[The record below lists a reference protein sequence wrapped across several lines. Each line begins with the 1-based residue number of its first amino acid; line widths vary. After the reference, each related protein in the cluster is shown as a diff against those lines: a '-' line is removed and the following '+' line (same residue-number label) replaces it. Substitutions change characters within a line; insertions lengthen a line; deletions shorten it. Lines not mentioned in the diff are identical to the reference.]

1 MALVTK
7 EICLLRL
14 SDQLELE
21 KTYEI
26 PETNQVKP
34 GPTTGVAYKDA
45 DEIRAILIASTYE
58 LINSGHPVQ
67 SLTARLVTQ
76 TAELDKM
83 YVNRFFKNLD
93 ELLYAVLED
102 IFTNR
107 TPTFVI
113 SKDFSLENL
122 DPLLVNAFKIYG
134 YLAGVPVF
142 EEKLRVVAEVLLH
155 LFSQQLQDTF
165 GLEKSLAV
173 RESRVGLMLMVGF
186 LSVGHLMPL
195 LPEGVSRWAESREAF
210 LRGLSTNP
218 PSQ

>member
-1 MALVTK
+1 M
-7 EICLLRL
+7 
-14 SDQLELE
+14 
-21 KTYEI
+21 
-26 PETNQVKP
+26 KP

-45 DEIRAILIASTYE
+45 EEIRAILIASTYD

-76 TAELDKM
+76 TAGLDKM

-107 TPTFVI
+107 TPTFII
-113 SKDFSLENL
+113 SKDFNSENL
-122 DPLLVNAFKIYG
+122 DPLLFNAFKIYG

-142 EEKLRVVAEVLLH
+142 EEKLRVVAEVLLNAY
-155 LFSQQLQDTF
+155 SQQIQDMF

>member
-1 MALVTK
+1 M
-7 EICLLRL
+7 
-14 SDQLELE
+14 
-21 KTYEI
+21 
-26 PETNQVKP
+26 KP

-45 DEIRAILIASTYE
+45 EEIRAILIASTYD

-76 TAELDKM
+76 SAELDKM

-102 IFTNR
+102 IFTKR
-107 TPTFVI
+107 APTFII
-113 SKDFSLENL
+113 SKDFSSENL

-142 EEKLRVVAEVLLH
+142 EEKLRVVAEVILH
-155 LFSQQLQDTF
+155 SFSQQLQDTF
-165 GLEKSLAV
+165 GLQKSLAV

-186 LSVGHLMPL
+186 FYIKKKGALKWEETPINADEEKPHAAKV
-195 LPEGVSRWAESREAF
+195 WF
-210 LRGLSTNP
+210 KNKN
-218 PSQ
+218 